1 MYIKRNT
8 PWGQSDRVKMWAEG
22 IACHYTPSHG
32 GIQLSFE
39 RQAEIKAAGLA
50 KVGDIWLET
59 PEWWEEDCD
68 ACKIIVFFFDE
79 IKNTPGVYSDWQ
91 RAYDSSIES
100 IRHHSPEW
108 LERFN
113 LFKNKILKAA

>member
-1 MYIKRNT
+1 MEVSSYRSSDKRKSKRQGSPKLET
-8 PWGQSDRVKMWAEG
+8 F
-22 IACHYTPSHG
+22 SHH
-32 GIQLSFE
+32 
-39 RQAEIKAAGLA
+39 
-50 KVGDIWLET
+50 WLEA

-91 RAYDSSIES
+91 RAYDSSIKS

-108 LERFN
+108 LEKFN

>member
-8 PWGQSDRVKMWAEG
+8 PWGQSDQVKMWAKG

-50 KVGDIWLET
+50 KAGDIFPPL
-59 PEWWEEDCD
+59 
-68 ACKIIVFFFDE
+68 A
-79 IKNTPGVYSDWQ
+79 
-91 RAYDSSIES
+91 
-100 IRHHSPEW
+100 
-108 LERFN
+108 
-113 LFKNKILKAA
+113 